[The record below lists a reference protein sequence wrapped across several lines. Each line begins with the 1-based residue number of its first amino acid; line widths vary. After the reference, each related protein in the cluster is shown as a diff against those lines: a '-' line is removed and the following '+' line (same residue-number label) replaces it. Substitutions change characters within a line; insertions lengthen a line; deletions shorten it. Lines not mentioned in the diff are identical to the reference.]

1 MVLHVLSGDSFLAS
15 HAHADGT
22 QLQSPGG
29 PSEELQVSLFPSH
42 APLQCSFLSEMPPGS
57 SSLLGFSGSS
67 APSAPMTENPRL
79 SLGCPSCSVAWKCS
93 ERGQPAGTPPLFPS
107 HKDPRPALPVVL
119 HLKVIVSSL
128 CEVVLS
134 GCLRREGPS
143 GPYDC
148 VTVRS
153 RNSTYSFVSS
163 WEDMCKIYRCNH
175 FGCPVQWHGAHSHCR
190 ASIPAIR
197 PQNFFIFANGT
208 LSPLNPNSPL
218 TPHPSPWRPPSS
230 FLPVNL
236 TVRPHVSGII
246 KCLSFCD
253 WFISVSLTS
262 SRFIHVVWHE
272 SPSFLSS
279 S

>member
-1 MVLHVLSGDSFLAS
+1 MFFLV
-15 HAHADGT
+15 T
-22 QLQSPGG
+22 
-29 PSEELQVSLFPSH
+29 PSWPPMRMRT
-42 APLQCSFLSEMPPGS
+42 APS
-57 SSLLGFSGSS
+57 SSLQGAPLKNSKSLSSHHTLLFSAPSSLRCRPEVLASLAPGFSGSS
-67 APSAPMTENPRL
+67 APSASMTENPRL

-119 HLKVIVSSL
+119 HLKIIVSSL

-134 GCLRREGPS
+134 GCLRWEGPS

-148 VTVRS
+148 VMVRS

-163 WEDMCKIYRCNH
+163 WEDVCKIYRCNH
-175 FGCPVQWHGAHSHCR
+175 FGCPVQWHGAHSPCR

-208 LSPLNPNSPL
+208 PSPLNPNSPL
-218 TPHPSPWRPPSS
+218 TPLPSPWRPPSS

-253 WFISVSLTS
+253 WFI
-262 SRFIHVVWHE
+262 
-272 SPSFLSS
+272 
-279 S
+279 